1 MKKILFLC
9 FGLVVSVSLTAQLP
23 ERNAGNLK
31 KYKAIRRQ
39 HIYKLSLIHI

>member
-31 KYKAIRRQ
+31 NTKRYAGSIFIR
-39 HIYKLSLIHI
+39 I